1 MPPFLISLT
10 TLQPRPMAAMARVIK
25 NLLSSLSGANTDD
38 GTPRLMAIVVIREAT
53 INYKINIGK
62 AFLKLNPPSFELL
75 PDCFALNKARTKVIG
90 IIARVLV
97 SLTVTALSSV

>member
-1 MPPFLISLT
+1 
-10 TLQPRPMAAMARVIK
+10 MAIVIK

-53 INYKINIGK
+53 INHKINIGK

-75 PDCFALNKARTKVIG
+75 PDCFVLNKARTKVIG

-97 SLTVTALSSV
+97 SLTVTLYQVSGFPC